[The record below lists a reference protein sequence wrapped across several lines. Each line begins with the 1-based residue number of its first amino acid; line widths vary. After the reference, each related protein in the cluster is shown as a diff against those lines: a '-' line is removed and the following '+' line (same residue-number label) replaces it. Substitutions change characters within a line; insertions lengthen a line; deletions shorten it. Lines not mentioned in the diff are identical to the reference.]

1 MKGIRLILIASIL
14 LLVFVSYFFLL
25 KRGGP
30 EVTESISP
38 QAPNMTKTET
48 TGTET
53 SRLQVSSTTGTE
65 ASRTPNM
72 TKTEVT
78 VTETSISPPK
88 IAREKLARF
97 VYLLECN
104 KAVKLRDG
112 IYSYCFPYQPCYKN
126 CAGNSSCVWLCRQ
139 EYSEPFPCVSVIIKF
154 DDRLNPVYYRREEH
168 VCAFG
173 IHKFNESSFLS
184 LHFYSGEGHLT
195 LYDHELNKV
204 WRSVGEHGGFT
215 DLEVVNNSIYAIDGH
230 RYGRGEYY
238 LDEISGEGKVVRSVK
253 VVGEGEFVE
262 LLPGDTESSIEELLA
277 GLSFPKLEY
286 VNGAFYVIWY
296 DKRGNCTNLK
306 RGGRDYTACH
316 ENVIISKVD
325 REGRRIFNVSLPIG
339 PYRIDWLNVT
349 HVGDSLVLT
358 NTGFCKVI
366 YLHEDMP
373 GAFTATH
380 LELLPHLNISKEAAC
395 FFDVVGY
402 ENATYVRGEA
412 LVTPDKGYAFL
423 IKIDERGVEV
433 LQKAGITNVRVTRN
447 CERFVTI
454 KGILPS
460 DGQFYVTGFACN
472 SKLSEFGDCIVA
484 YVAKLSDLREDLGS
498 VLEQATEVG
507 PEEVVQLSKIPKRG

>member
-38 QAPNMTKTET
+38 QAPNMTKTEVI
-48 TGTET
+48 G
-53 SRLQVSSTTGTE
+53 
-65 ASRTPNM
+65 
-72 TKTEVT
+72 
-78 VTETSISPPK
+78 TETSISPPK

-139 EYSEPFPCVSVIIKF
+139 DSGPIPCVSVIIKF

-173 IHKFNESSFLS
+173 IHKFNESSFLL
-184 LHFYSGEGHLT
+184 LHFYSSKGYLT
-195 LYDHELNKV
+195 LYDHELNEV

-215 DLEVVNNSIYAIDGH
+215 DLEVVNNSIYAIDGD

-316 ENVIISKVD
+316 ESVIISKVD
-325 REGRRIFNVSLPIG
+325 REGRRIFNFSLPIG

-423 IKIDERGVEV
+423 IKVDERGVEV
-433 LQKAGITNVRVTRN
+433 LQKAGITNVRVTGN
-447 CERFVTI
+447 CERFVAI

-498 VLEQATEVG
+498 VLEQVTEIG